1 MFPRKHY
8 HDHFV
13 QSAPLGSAG
22 SGNASGWMQENDFL
36 LFLQHFQKHTK
47 ASRERK
53 LLLLLEIHS
62 SHTYCIC
69 EVHRLLL
76 RKWYCAVEFPTPL
89 QPLDRTVYGPFKRL
103 VNSAS
108 DSWMK
113 MNPAKPMTI
122 YDIPGIIKSVF
133 PN

>member
-1 MFPRKHY
+1 MTSGERKTLVTIACAVQALGNCTPPFFVFPRKRY

-47 ASRERK
+47 ASKERK
-53 LLLLLEIHS
+53 LLLLLDNHS

-69 EVHRLLL
+69 EVHR
-76 RKWYCAVEFPTPL
+76 
-89 QPLDRTVYGPFKRL
+89 RL
-103 VNSAS
+103 
-108 DSWMK
+108 
-113 MNPAKPMTI
+113 
-122 YDIPGIIKSVF
+122 
-133 PN
+133 